1 MQLDLKISQ
10 KAAQYVWTHMH
21 TVPLIPSTVKQKCVV
36 ICSVRDS
43 CQPPRLRS
51 EMDSAVTVKSL
62 RGHRA
67 GPWTDNLDCPSFDV
81 WFY

>member
-1 MQLDLKISQ
+1 MDPHAHSPLDPIHCKTEMCSDMQCEGQL
-10 KAAQYVWTHMH
+10 
-21 TVPLIPSTVKQKCVV
+21 ST
-36 ICSVRDS
+36 
-43 CQPPRLRS
+43 PPRLRS